1 MQEIIKRIQ
10 TDFADIV
17 AWFRG
22 EVASLRTGRATPAL
36 VEDIEVEQYGTKQP
50 LKHIASLSTP
60 DPRTILI
67 QPWDRTMLEAIG
79 KAIESSSLH
88 VAPVALTDSIRVVLP
103 QLTEERRRDLLKLLN
118 AKAEEARMR
127 SRKRRDEA
135 WKEVQQAEKDKIL
148 SEDEKFRAKDALQK
162 CMDDF
167 NASLE
172 EARGKKEQEVM
183 AV

>member
-1 MQEIIKRIQ
+1 MQ
-10 TDFADIV
+10 ADLADSV

-36 VEDIEVEQYGTKQP
+36 VEDIEVEHYGTKQL
-50 LKHIASLSTP
+50 LKHIASISTP
-60 DPRTILI
+60 DPRTIII
-67 QPWDRTMLEAIG
+67 QPWDKTMLEAIG
-79 KAIESSSLH
+79 RAIESSSLH
-88 VAPVALTDSIRVVLP
+88 VAPVALTDSVRVALP
-103 QLTEERRRDLLKLLN
+103 QLTEERRKDLLKLLN
-118 AKAEEARMR
+118 TKAEEARVR

-135 WKEVQQAEKDKIL
+135 WKDVQQAEKDRAI

-162 CMDDF
+162 CMDEF

-172 EARGKKEQEVM
+172 GARAKKEEEIM